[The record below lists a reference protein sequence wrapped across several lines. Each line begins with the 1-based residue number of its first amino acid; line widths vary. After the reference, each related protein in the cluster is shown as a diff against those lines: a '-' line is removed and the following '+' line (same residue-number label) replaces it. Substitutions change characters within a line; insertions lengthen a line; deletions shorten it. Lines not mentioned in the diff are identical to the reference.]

1 MTNIHYPKNNILHAE
16 SYVSDKGYSESTL
29 EKQREF
35 ARKRN
40 YPLRKMAIFLHH
52 PECSED
58 CVYALVHALSEK
70 YQIRIFEESEL
81 DDPNFFINLDVIVF
95 PGGIGDSDTYL
106 NFFTR
111 SRANR
116 IADFIHGGGHYLGI
130 CMGAYWAGSRY
141 FDLLTNA
148 DVVQYIKRPD
158 ANVKRSY
165 GTVADVVWNDTPEK
179 MYFYDGCCI
188 LGEEAG
194 FKIMARY
201 TNNDPMAIIQ
211 GRIGLIGCH
220 LEAPKYWYEKPWQ
233 YIEKYW
239 HNGRHHKLLLNYVN
253 ELTEKTK

>member
-1 MTNIHYPKNNILHAE
+1 MDDNIRVAE

-29 EKQREF
+29 EKQAEF

-40 YPLRKMAIFLHH
+40 YPLKHAALFLRH
-52 PECSED
+52 PECSEN
-58 CVYALVHALSEK
+58 CVYAIVHALSDE

-81 DDPNFFINLDVIVF
+81 DDPDFFINLDVIVF
-95 PGGIGDSDTYL
+95 PGGIGDSDSYL

-111 SRANR
+111 TRANR
-116 IADFIHGGGHYLGI
+116 IADFIKDGGHYLGI

-148 DVVQYIKRPD
+148 DTTQYIKRPD
-158 ANVKRSY
+158 ADVRRSY

-179 MYFYDGCCI
+179 MYFYDGCVI
-188 LGEEAG
+188 LGEEDD
-194 FKIMARY
+194 FKVIARY
-201 TNNDPMAIIQ
+201 ANNDPMAIIQ

-220 LEAPKYWYEKPWQ
+220 PEAPKYWFEKPWQ

-239 HNGRHHKLLLNYVN
+239 HNGRHHRLLLNFVN
-253 ELTEKTK
+253 ELTERK